1 MISFKIFDTID
12 DQLIYEIN
20 KIKHDSFSYV
30 FQMPEWINTLIAFE
44 ENQIK
49 LKLIFVYSNSEV
61 ILIAPLCIKNKYGY
75 KELSW
80 LTSDI
85 IDYNGIII
93 SKTFD
98 FTDKFFISSWQ
109 KIIKILSS
117 ECDIIFFNKIP
128 EFIETSFN
136 PILDN
141 HYKFYQ
147 NSYQL
152 NLDNFNYNYFY
163 NKKNNNKA
171 QQTDRRKQKKLN
183 EGNDLSC
190 SHLAINSANM
200 KLVENLVFEKISFY
214 KKQKQK
220 TFFYNYLVCA
230 YKNLI
235 KFSANNFTFNISIL
249 KKNNKKI
256 SSILGVIFNNRYYYL
271 IPFVHNT
278 EYKKFSPGRLH
289 IIKLIDWANKNKIRL
304 IDFTAGDENYK
315 SNWSNFNFKMY
326 YYIKLINLSGLFRF
340 IFLNLYF
347 RLRKNFFL
355 KKIYQFTQI

>member
-1 MISFKIFDTID
+1 MIHYTIFETID
-12 DQLIYEIN
+12 DQLIDEIN

-30 FQMPEWINTLIAFE
+30 FQMPEWINILIAYE
-44 ENQIK
+44 EKQIK
-49 LKLIFVYSNSEV
+49 LKLVFVYSNSEV

-98 FTDKFFISSWQ
+98 FKDKFFISSWK

-152 NLDNFNYNYFY
+152 NLDNFNYNNFY
-163 NKKNNNKA
+163 NKKNNIKS

-183 EGNDLSC
+183 HGNDLSC
-190 SHLAINSANM
+190 SCLTINSDNL
-200 KLVENLVFEKISFY
+200 KFVEDLVFEKMSYY
-214 KKQKQK
+214 KKKEK
-220 TFFYNYLVCA
+220 TFVYKYLVGA
-230 YKNLI
+230 YKDLI
-235 KFSANNFTFNISIL
+235 KFSSNNYKFNISIL
-249 KKNNKKI
+249 KKNDKNI

-271 IPFVHNT
+271 IPLVHNT

-289 IIKLIDWANKNKIRL
+289 IIKLIDWANKNKIKL
-304 IDFTAGDENYK
+304 IDFTAGDEIYK

-340 IFLNLYF
+340 IFINLYF
-347 RLRKNFFL
+347 KLRKNFFL
-355 KKIYQFTQI
+355 KKIYRLTQT